1 MDFLIL
7 LVSIISGIILLVLG
21 GLFYYIATLGKRLA
35 TLASGKQ
42 GNSPPPPP
50 PPPLESTITQALE
63 NIKELQTENI
73 VLHKEIESLH
83 QRLLKTVQEPPV
95 KRFNAFTDAG
105 GNQSFATAFVT
116 ENGDGVVLSTI
127 YSREKTSVFAK
138 HITKYTATQELSA
151 EEQEV
156 LDNAKIAYE
165 KK

>member
-21 GLFYYIATLGKRLA
+21 GLFYYISTLGKRLVV
-35 TLASGKQ
+35 LASGKQ
-42 GNSPPPPP
+42 GNS
-50 PPPLESTITQALE
+50 LESTITQALE
-63 NIKELQTENI
+63 NIKELQAENI

>member
-21 GLFYYIATLGKRLA
+21 GLFYYISTLGKRLA
-35 TLASGKQ
+35 TLTSGKQ
-42 GNSPPPPP
+42 GNS
-50 PPPLESTITQALE
+50 LESTITQALE
-63 NIKELQTENI
+63 NIKELQAENI